1 MLDRIGAKA
10 HFLQVGQHVQ
20 KYPEITK
27 YVAARGHSIGNHSW
41 DHSDFTTLNFDQ
53 QVQQISDT
61 NRIIINTIGWIDP
74 FFRYPYGATTQ
85 DMNQFL
91 KGEKTEFYGYTSP
104 QTFVVELG
112 LYYRFSPE
120 RYVKALI
127 ENTDIL
133 LNAVNENHKKSGE
146 KIYF

>member
-1 MLDRIGAKA
+1 MRQPTRKSQSSYQVSVTDNMNQFGVAHIVSTDNGGADVVDSKA
-10 HFLQVGQHVQ
+10 IAEKVSRMFSRYDKNV
-20 KYPEITK
+20 
-27 YVAARGHSIGNHSW
+27 
-41 DHSDFTTLNFDQ
+41 
-53 QVQQISDT
+53 ISVI
-61 NRIIINTIGWIDP
+61 R
-74 FFRYPYGATTQ
+74 